1 MASLIVGAI
10 FSSLVIKRLILVC
23 KSDDGR
29 TTERLYSLFG
39 VFFSFFFDSTADPVW
54 CVDCI

>member
-23 KSDDGR
+23 KSADGR
-29 TTERLYSLFG
+29 TREGLYSLIG
-39 VFFSFFFDSTADPVW
+39 VFFFFLFVSTADQMW

>member
-23 KSDDGR
+23 KSADGR
-29 TTERLYSLFG
+29 TREGLYSLIG
-39 VFFSFFFDSTADPVW
+39 VFFFFSF
-54 CVDCI
+54 C

>member
-23 KSDDGR
+23 KSADGR
-29 TTERLYSLFG
+29 TREGLYSLIG
-39 VFFSFFFDSTADPVW
+39 VFFFLFVSTADPMW